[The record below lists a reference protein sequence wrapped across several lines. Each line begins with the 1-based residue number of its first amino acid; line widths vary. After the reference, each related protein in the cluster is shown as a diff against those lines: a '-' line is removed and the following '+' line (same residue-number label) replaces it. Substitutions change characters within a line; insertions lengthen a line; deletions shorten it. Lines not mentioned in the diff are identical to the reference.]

1 MALKIYK
8 PITAGTRTRIDLRR
22 DELTTDRPEKGLTSG
37 LKSHG
42 GRGAKGRISVR
53 HQGGGHKRKYREID
67 FKRDKHGIP
76 GTVRTIEYDPNRSA
90 NIALIFYADGDKRY
104 IIAPKGLQ
112 VGQKILSGE
121 NAAPT
126 VGNALPLQV
135 IPVGFTVHN
144 VELTLGRGGQ
154 LVRSAGASALVA
166 AKEGEYVTIRL
177 PSGEVRRVHQKC
189 YATIGTVGNE
199 DRMNTQMGKAGRKRW
214 LGIRPTVRGMAMNPV
229 DHPLGGGEGAG
240 KGRNPVTPWGQPC
253 RGYKTRKKR
262 KVSSNFI
269 VSRRKKQLHRR

>member
-1 MALKIYK
+1 MALKVFK
-8 PITAGTRTRIDLRR
+8 PMTPGTRGRVDLVR
-22 DELTTDRPEKGLTSG
+22 DELTTDRPEKTLVSG
-37 LKSHG
+37 KKSNG
-42 GRGAKGRISVR
+42 GRGAGGRISVR
-53 HQGGGHKRKYREID
+53 HQGGGHKKLYREID

-177 PSGEVRRVHQKC
+177 PSSELRRVNAKC
-189 YATIGTVGNE
+189 YATIGVVGNE
-199 DRMNTQMGKAGRKRW
+199 EHMNVQLGKAGHKRW
-214 LGIRPTVRGMAMNPV
+214 MGIRPTVRGMAMNPV
-229 DHPLGGGEGAG
+229 DHPLGYGEDRE
-240 KGRNPVTPWGQPC
+240 KRCNPVTRWGQPC
-253 RGYKTRKKR
+253 KGYKTRNKR
-262 KVSSNFI
+262 KTSD
-269 VSRRKKQLHRR
+269 K